1 LISCFVE
8 YVIVFSSFLLH
19 TRGVITE
26 EKRIAD
32 QNAVPYENA
41 VSDQNT
47 IADED
52 PTAVRRAYS
61 PDKLARLHQ
70 VKDTYDPD
78 NVFTRTALHR

>member
-1 LISCFVE
+1 MGFVYQRYGTYAAGLE
-8 YVIVFSSFLLH
+8 PYASGSYV
-19 TRGVITE
+19 
-26 EKRIAD
+26 
-32 QNAVPYENA
+32 
-41 VSDQNT
+41 NT

-52 PTAVRRAYS
+52 PAAVRRAYS